1 MYQSC
6 QIRLGLSNKQPPKS
20 NNLKEWCLFITH
32 ISCLLQWRSAVDVGG
47 RLYFAFLFSM
57 SQVDGGF
64 QILAYVIPEGGKKE
78 TREPILALKFLS
90 VRDTCHLWYFTGQ
103 SNSHSHAWVQCVGIC
118 NCPIGRSGD
127 CLWTI
132 THCIPNGA
140 FYLY

>member
-1 MYQSC
+1 M
-6 QIRLGLSNKQPPKS
+6 
-20 NNLKEWCLFITH
+20 
-32 ISCLLQWRSAVDVGG
+32 DVGG

-103 SNSHSHAWVQCVGIC
+103 SNSHSHA
-118 NCPIGRSGD
+118 
-127 CLWTI
+127 
-132 THCIPNGA
+132 
-140 FYLY
+140 